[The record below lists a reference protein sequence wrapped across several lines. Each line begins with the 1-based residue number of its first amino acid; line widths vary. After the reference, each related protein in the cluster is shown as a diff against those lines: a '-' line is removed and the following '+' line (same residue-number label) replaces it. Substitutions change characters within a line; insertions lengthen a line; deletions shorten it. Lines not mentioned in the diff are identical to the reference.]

1 MTLEFISAQL
11 KKESKRFSR
20 ETLSMG
26 PYETANFLLLCG
38 EILLK
43 YVEYSNKQLE
53 PDSQAYLSESD
64 ISKIDDLFQE
74 LGHNFFPM
82 AHTEAPIRNLKIV
95 NAQQYEN
102 LNERVENVFMH
113 FTRVSKII
121 MAANIEVN
129 ERNIGLSREMLDDLQ
144 NLREQIRDVLNP

>member
-26 PYETANFLLLCG
+26 PYDTANFLLLCG
-38 EILLK
+38 KILLK

-82 AHTEAPIRNLKIV
+82 AHTEAPLRDLQIMNTI
-95 NAQQYEN
+95 QFEN
-102 LNERVENVFMH
+102 LSERVEYVFMN
-113 FTRVSKII
+113 FIRNSE
-121 MAANIEVN
+121 AALAAQVNIDHDLVRM
-129 ERNIGLSREMLDDLQ
+129 RNQFLDELQ
-144 NLREQIRDVLNP
+144 NIRTEIRAV